1 MLRWTMMMA
10 LGLAGMAQAANVFES
25 PSGVDE
31 FSGKPRVFV
40 LSDIGNEPDDQMS
53 FVRLLLYSNE
63 FDIEGLVATTST
75 WMKDYTQ
82 PEHMWRRSKPMAR
95 CSPTCSN
102 MPPVFPPRR
111 RCVRWSPRDPKVTD
125 ARPSSRASSPPAP
138 RRCSPPH
145 NATIRGRCG

>member
-82 PEHMWRRSKPMAR
+82 PEHMWAALEAYGEVQPNLLKHAAGY
-95 CSPTCSN
+95 PTAQALRLGRLKTGPN
-102 MPPVFPPRR
+102 TADLLT
-111 RCVRWSPRDPKVTD
+111 DPT
-125 ARPSSRASSPPAP
+125 R
-138 RRCSPPH
+138 
-145 NATIRGRCG
+145 